1 MAARKSRRGLTS
13 ERMCQTILSSL
24 TWRTSSKLASKEAFS
39 DEPWIRDRPS
49 FSRHIRHLLPGFAAE
64 DWPDSVDQYVAQVRK
79 TIDTIDLD
87 GYLTVVKNPNGA
99 LLLDVRDENELVS
112 GHVPGTIN
120 VSRGRL
126 EFRIWKLLGYPDK
139 VDMNR
144 KMYVQCSSG
153 GRATLAA
160 KQLKDIGFTNVT
172 AVVMELAEWQKKGYP
187 FFRAESK

>member
-1 MAARKSRRGLTS
+1 MNCRFRVAVVFLGTFVICRSGL
-13 ERMCQTILSSL
+13 
-24 TWRTSSKLASKEAFS
+24 
-39 DEPWIRDRPS
+39 
-49 FSRHIRHLLPGFAAE
+49 AAE
-64 DWPDSVDQYVAQVRK
+64 NWPDSVDQYVAQVRK

-126 EFRIWKLLGYPDK
+126 EFRIWNLLGYPDK

-144 KMYVQCSSG
+144 KMYVQCASG

-172 AVVMELAEWQKKGYP
+172 AVVMELAEWQRKGYP
-187 FFRAESK
+187 FFKDESK